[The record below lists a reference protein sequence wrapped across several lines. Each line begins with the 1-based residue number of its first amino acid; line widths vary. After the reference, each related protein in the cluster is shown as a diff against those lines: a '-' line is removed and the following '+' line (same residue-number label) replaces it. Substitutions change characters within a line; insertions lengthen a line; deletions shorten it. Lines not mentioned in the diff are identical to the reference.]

1 MEQNP
6 AGECDSRVGSQIS
19 VLHKNWLYITGLTKD
34 RRWSVTSHMNAVYIH
49 RMLMSAVLITLLW
62 RWDHYAVS
70 KRRVPY
76 HRWRGFT
83 CQNNWYLMHIHLFS
97 SLSYDRSKKPLPKRA
112 VHIVRCRA
120 SSFKWEYPLLSLR
133 SSSSFLRLLP
143 RLPVTSIPPFIFPSI
158 TRCRRQFLRKMWP
171 IQFAFRLRISCR
183 IFLCS
188 LSLSNTCDKI
198 ISHLILYFD
207 GSS

>member
-133 SSSSFLRLLP
+133 SSSSSLHL
-143 RLPVTSIPPFIFPSI
+143 LPVTSVPPSLGINWLAS
-158 TRCRRQFLRKMWP
+158 CLCC
-171 IQFAFRLRISCR
+171 FAFQETTSGSPRLGGRVGPAA
-183 IFLCS
+183 S
-188 LSLSNTCDKI
+188 LDSVEGKKYLVPPMN
-198 ISHLILYFD
+198 
-207 GSS
+207 